1 MIVLTQCVGSK
12 RTQPC
17 EAQQLYQSLLFDAQR
32 QYAKCMGD
40 RWYILSAEHGLVHPE
55 TVLEPY
61 DTFIDDVDTD
71 TWADEVTTSLP
82 EAETIVFTAGSK
94 YATPIIERLD
104 ECVNTREP
112 FSGLGI
118 GERVKEMYKQV
129 DSQQHKTLDEYATG

>member
-1 MIVLTQCVGSK
+1 VILIQCVSSK
-12 RTQPC
+12 RDKRLP
-17 EAQQLYQSLLFDAQR
+17 AKDLYDSVYFDAQR
-32 QYAKCMGD
+32 QYAKCVGD

-71 TWADEVTTSLP
+71 TWADGVANSLP
-82 EAETIVFTAGSK
+82 EANTVVFTAGSK

-118 GERVKEMYKQV
+118 GERVKEMYKHV
-129 DSQQHKTLDEYATG
+129 DAQQHKTLDEYVTR

>member
-12 RTQPC
+12 RNQPC

-61 DTFIDDVDTD
+61 DTFIGGVYTE
-71 TWADEVTTSLP
+71 TWGGEGTTP
-82 EAETIVFTAGSK
+82 VPVAR
-94 YATPIIERLD
+94 ATEFP
-104 ECVNTREP
+104 VGGKKPTP
-112 FSGLGI
+112 
-118 GERVKEMYKQV
+118 
-129 DSQQHKTLDEYATG
+129 TP